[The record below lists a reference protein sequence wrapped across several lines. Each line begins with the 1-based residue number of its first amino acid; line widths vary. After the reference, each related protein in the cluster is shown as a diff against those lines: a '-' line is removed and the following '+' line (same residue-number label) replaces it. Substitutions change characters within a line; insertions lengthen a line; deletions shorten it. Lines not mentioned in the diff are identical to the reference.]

1 MKPHINIGTIGH
13 IDHGKTS
20 LAAAFADAVA
30 FETPQPLRQPVGFLS
45 CAEWPPG
52 HIYYSD
58 RPNTTT
64 DRHDTREQA
73 EAVCDGLQTHGLGGE
88 KIHFPVRTWVEEVPS
103 ATEAKEL
110 GLVTPPQEDVTPPQE
125 DVPPPPIRNSYVI
138 DGTQPPPPIWK
149 PRKSM
154 AGLLAMTAM
163 LAGCG
168 MYGMGGGRSSA
179 AERNDPDRPKTPQ
192 DLERMAA
199 AQLKRERKAA
209 RKAQNNATRRP

>member
-1 MKPHINIGTIGH
+1 MKPHINIGVIGH
-13 IDHGKTS
+13 IDHGKTT
-20 LAAAFADAVA
+20 LTAAITSTLTP
-30 FETPQPLRQPVGFLS
+30 ETPQSLRQPVGFLS

-73 EAVCDGLQTHGLGGE
+73 EAVCDRLQTHGLGGE

-110 GLVTPPQEDVTPPQE
+110 VLVAPPQEDA
-125 DVPPPPIRNSYVI
+125 PPPPTR
-138 DGTQPPPPIWK
+138 K

-154 AGLLAMTAM
+154 VGLLAMTAM

-179 AERNDPDRPKTPQ
+179 AERNDPDRLKTPQ
-192 DLERMAA
+192 DLARLAA